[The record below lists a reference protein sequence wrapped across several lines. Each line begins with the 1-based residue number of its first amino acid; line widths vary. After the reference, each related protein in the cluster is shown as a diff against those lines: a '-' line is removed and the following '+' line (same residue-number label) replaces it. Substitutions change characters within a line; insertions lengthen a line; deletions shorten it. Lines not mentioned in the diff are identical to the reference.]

1 MVFWTGNAEVKGS
14 PSFRG
19 RQSRRRVAVPGSR
32 TVSQQCPAERNVW
45 PEQERP
51 GRSCAL
57 PSPRQDAVAPPR
69 SHAHRPPRLQTPP
82 GPSGVLGCPRHPCSY
97 PPATGRPDV
106 RPASRACGARAE
118 CAAHSVGSS
127 VTAESVLDFRC
138 ASRRVLAPCCLPGI
152 LKGGCYRRGSPS
164 AQPAS
169 RAFGIHLEA
178 RTLSPAD
185 DLREAG
191 HVAVLTVL

>member
-1 MVFWTGNAEVKGS
+1 MVFWTGTAEAKGS
-14 PSFRG
+14 PGFRG

-32 TVSQQCPAERNVW
+32 TVSQRCPAERNVW

-51 GRSCAL
+51 GRSRAL
-57 PSPRQDAVAPPR
+57 PSPRRDAVAPPR
-69 SHAHRPPRLQTPP
+69 SHVHRAPRLQTRP
-82 GPSGVLGCPRHPCSY
+82 GRRVSSGVLAIRARI
-97 PPATGRPDV
+97 PPLQDAPTV
-106 RPASRACGARAE
+106 RPASCACGARAE

-185 DLREAG
+185 DLRKAG